1 LTSVTGFAAITV
13 ISMQGTNM
21 LETEV
26 QEQVVELKREAAAPS
41 RIASIDALRGF
52 DMLWI
57 SGGEE
62 LIHTLHQAHPT
73 PITNALATQFEHVPW
88 AGFHFYDL
96 IFPLFVFV
104 VGLVLPFSLTR
115 RIEQGGDRRTL
126 YLHAFRRLGLLLL
139 LGLFYNGLLDFN
151 FHQLRLSGVL
161 QRIAIAYFCTT
172 ILTMNLSIRKQVIA
186 TATILLAY
194 WAIMALV
201 PVPGFGAGVYTPQG
215 NLAAYLDQRLLPRP
229 FCCYVF
235 GDNEGLISMIPA
247 VATCMMGV
255 LAGHWLRSARSP
267 NRKTVGLALAGIAS
281 LAVALLWNFEF
292 PIVKNIWSSSFVLF
306 AGGWSLLLLAL
317 FYWVIDVLGYQRWAF
332 FFVVIGANS
341 IAIYLAHRFFDFRI
355 LGDILIHGLFPYMGV
370 WRPFIREVA
379 GLAVSWCL
387 FLYLYRRRI
396 FLRV

>member
-1 LTSVTGFAAITV
+1 
-13 ISMQGTNM
+13 M
-21 LETEV
+21 LETAV
-26 QEQVVELKREAAAPS
+26 QEQTTELKPVTAVQG

-62 LIHTLHQAHPT
+62 LIHTFYTAHPT
-73 PITNALATQFEHVPW
+73 RVTAALATQFQHVEW

-115 RIEQGGDRRTL
+115 RLEAGGDRRQL
-126 YLHAFRRLGLLLL
+126 YLHALRRFGVLLLFGLL
-139 LGLFYNGLLDFN
+139 YNGLLDFN

-161 QRIAIAYFCTT
+161 QRIAIAYFCAT
-172 ILTMNLSIRKQVIA
+172 LLAMNLKVRGQVIA
-186 TATILLAY
+186 TACILLGY

-201 PVPGFGAGVYTPQG
+201 PVPGFGAGAYTPQG
-215 NLAAYLDQRLLPRP
+215 SLAAYVDQRFLPKP
-229 FCCYVF
+229 FCCYPF

-255 LAGHWLRSARSP
+255 LAGHWLRSARPP
-267 NRKTVGLALAGIAS
+267 NRKAAGLALAGVAS
-281 LAVALLWNFEF
+281 LAVALLWSLDF
-292 PIVKNIWSSSFVLF
+292 PIIKNIWSSSFVLF

-317 FYWVIDVLGYQRWAF
+317 FYWVMDARGYRQWAF

-341 IAIYLAHRFFDFRI
+341 IAVYLAHRFFDFRI
-355 LGDILIHGLFPYMGV
+355 LGDIFIHGLFPYMGA
-370 WRPFIREVA
+370 WRPFCREVA

-387 FLYLYRRRI
+387 FLYLYRHKI

>member
-1 LTSVTGFAAITV
+1 MKTHAVPSFILGHVTI
-13 ISMQGTNM
+13 MP
-21 LETEV
+21 ETAV
-26 QEQVVELKREAAAPS
+26 QEQATEPMPKTAGQG

-57 SGGEE
+57 SGGDE
-62 LIHTLHQAHPT
+62 LIHSLYRAHPT
-73 PITNALATQFEHVPW
+73 SATAALSGQFNHVSW

-115 RIEQGGDRRTL
+115 RLEEGADRRQL
-126 YLHAFRRLGLLLL
+126 YVHAIRRFALLLL
-139 LGLFYNGLLDFN
+139 FGLLYNGLLDFN
-151 FHQLRLSGVL
+151 FHELRLSGVL
-161 QRIAIAYFCTT
+161 QRIAIAYFFATL
-172 ILTMNLSIRKQVIA
+172 LTMNLKVRGQVIA
-186 TATILLAY
+186 TAVILLGY
-194 WAIMALV
+194 WAIMAFV
-201 PVPGFGAGVYTPQG
+201 PVPGYGAGVYTPEG
-215 NLAAYLDQRLLPRP
+215 NLAAYIDQRFLPKP

-247 VATCMMGV
+247 IATCMLGV

-267 NRKTVGLALAGIAS
+267 SRKTVGLALAGIAS
-281 LAVALLWNFEF
+281 LAVALVWSLRF

-317 FYWVIDVLGYQRWAF
+317 FYWVIDVRGYRRWAF
-332 FFVVIGANS
+332 FFIVIGANS
-341 IAIYLAHRFFDFRI
+341 IAVYLAHRFFDFRI
-355 LGDILIHGLFPYMGV
+355 IGDIFIHGLFPYMGA
-370 WRPFIREVA
+370 WKSFIRDAA
-379 GLAVSWCL
+379 GIAVSWLL